1 MTITSPTAKAYINRI
16 GLATPPHDIHAG
28 FVGHASSMLGDASKR
43 RLFDRAARRSGIA
56 HRFSFLPIGAPD
68 GGAVD
73 AAGFYRWGSFPT
85 TAERM
90 ARYAPEALALALQ
103 AIEHLDIAA
112 EISSITHLIIASC
125 TGFSA
130 PGLDLQL
137 AARLGLAPTVER
149 TMIGF
154 MGCSA
159 AIPALRAAHHIVRS
173 EPAARVLVI
182 NLELSSLHLR
192 ETTDLESVLSFLL
205 FGDGCAATLIT
216 ADEAGIA
223 LEDFRSVIIPKSE
236 DLITWKIGDQ
246 GFDMH
251 LSGQVPNR
259 IAQTLRQE
267 LGRPDTGGILRGE
280 GTQAIDLWAVHAGGR
295 TILDAVETGLA
306 LPEDALSH
314 SRAVLHDYGNMSS
327 ATVMFVLAR
336 MMRAGLERARGMV
349 MAFGPGMVAETAR
362 FSVAG

>member
-1 MTITSPTAKAYINRI
+1 
-16 GLATPPHDIHAG
+16 
-28 FVGHASSMLGDASKR
+28 VDAS
-43 RLFDRAARRSGIA
+43 
-56 HRFSFLPIGAPD
+56 
-68 GGAVD
+68 
-73 AAGFYRWGSFPT
+73 GFYRWGSFPT
-85 TAERM
+85 TAQRM
-90 ARYAPEALALALQ
+90 ALYAPEALKLSLQ
-103 AIEHLDIAA
+103 AIERLDIAL
-112 EISSITHLIIASC
+112 EVSGITHLIIASC

-137 AARLGLAPTVER
+137 ADRLGLAPTVER

-159 AIPALRAAHHIVRS
+159 AVPALRAAHHIVRS
-173 EPAARVLVI
+173 EPAARVLIV
-182 NLELSSLHLR
+182 NLELSSVHLQ

-205 FGDGCAATLIT
+205 FGDGCAATLVT
-216 ADEAGIA
+216 RDETGIA
-223 LEDFRSVIIPKSE
+223 IEDFRSVIIPKSE
-236 DLITWKIGDQ
+236 DLITWKVGDQ

-259 IAQTLRQE
+259 INLALRQE
-267 LGRPDTGGILRGE
+267 LGRSDTAGILRGE

-295 TILDAVETGLA
+295 TILDAVESGLS
-306 LPEDALSH
+306 LSEDALSH

-336 MMRAGLERARGMV
+336 MMRAGLESARGMI

-362 FSVAG
+362 FSVAR